1 MSEPIH
7 LDPRNP
13 HEATMIT
20 FAGAWLNAIVSGYNA
35 ENVQRNIHG
44 QAMAYV
50 ADSFHVAAR
59 DAIQFALTGK
69 VPDGY

>member
-20 FAGAWLNAIVSGYNA
+20 FAGTWLNAIVSGYNA
-35 ENVQRNIHG
+35 ENIARNIQG
-44 QAMAYV
+44 YGMAFV
-50 ADSFHVAAR
+50 ASDFRIAAR